1 MVGKSPYWLQDRLWL
16 IEVAGDRG
24 VYRRVGEE
32 RRDAEPEQ
40 SGALTG
46 SGHQRMADQIHEL
59 LAACLVRGFH
69 QDRPNGVDTESLP
82 VLLLLLDEVVV
93 AAKLLEHVRHD
104 HAATI
109 SLVAVVRE
117 MMALGTIRKT
127 QREERVGLNR
137 QSLVLVN
144 FLPKELAAH
153 F

>member
-46 SGHQRMADQIHEL
+46 SGHQRMADQIHQL

-69 QDRPNGVDTESLP
+69 QDGPNGVNPEGLS
-82 VLLLLLDEVVV
+82 VLLLLLNEVVV
-93 AAKLLEHVRHD
+93 GAKLLEHVGHD
-104 HAATI
+104 HAASV
-109 SLVAVVRE
+109 SLVAEVRE
-117 MMALGTIRKT
+117 LLALGTIRKT
-127 QREERVGLNR
+127 QRKERVGLNR
-137 QSLVLVN
+137 QALGLVN
-144 FLPKELAAH
+144 F
-153 F
+153 